1 MRVMKDKKIYL
12 TVLYC
17 CRVCHKK
24 AIGIAVFRG
33 KLTTELVCL
42 NCGSVNVVA
51 SRTINK
57 WFEIEIPRIITNY
70 DEQTIL

>member
-1 MRVMKDKKIYL
+1 MKNRKIHL

-24 AIGIAVFRG
+24 AVSVAIFRG
-33 KLTTELVCL
+33 ELTTELVCL

-57 WFEIEIPRIITNY
+57 WFEIEIPGIITNH
-70 DEQTIL
+70 DEQTIP

>member
-1 MRVMKDKKIYL
+1 MKDGKIHL

-24 AIGIAVFRG
+24 AISIAVFRG
-33 KLTTELVCL
+33 ELTTELVCL
-42 NCGSVNVVA
+42 NCGSVNIVA

-57 WFEIEIPRIITNY
+57 WFEIKIPGIITNH